1 MRDPRF
7 DRLAET
13 LTGHSTELKRNEKVL
28 IEAFDAPDEIMIA
41 LIRAARKRGAIP
53 FVQLQRAPVSREL
66 ALHATESQLRLLA
79 RHELARMKQIDA
91 YIAVRGSHNITEQ
104 ADVPTNQMKLIAKK
118 MRPVKDQRVQK
129 TKWVVLRWPTPAM
142 AQLASMSTEAFED
155 FFFEVCTLDYR
166 KLQPGMNA
174 LKKLMDKTDRVEI
187 KGPGTDLR
195 FSIKGIPAVI
205 CGGDRNIPDGE
216 VFSCPVKDS
225 VEGHITFNAPSIYQG
240 IAFDGIRLEF
250 KNGKVV
256 DATSNE
262 TKKLNKILDSDP
274 GARYIGEFSLGF
286 NPRILHPMRDIL
298 FDEKIAGSFHFTP
311 GQAYE
316 EADNGNRSQ

>member
-118 MRPVKDQRVQK
+118 MRPVQDQRVQK

-142 AQLASMSTEAFED
+142 AQLASMSTEPS
-155 FFFEVCTLDYR
+155 
-166 KLQPGMNA
+166 K
-174 LKKLMDKTDRVEI
+174 I
-187 KGPGTDLR
+187 
-195 FSIKGIPAVI
+195 FSSKFARSITAS
-205 CGGDRNIPDGE
+205 
-216 VFSCPVKDS
+216 FSR
-225 VEGHITFNAPSIYQG
+225 E
-240 IAFDGIRLEF
+240 
-250 KNGKVV
+250 
-256 DATSNE
+256 
-262 TKKLNKILDSDP
+262 
-274 GARYIGEFSLGF
+274 
-286 NPRILHPMRDIL
+286 
-298 FDEKIAGSFHFTP
+298 
-311 GQAYE
+311 
-316 EADNGNRSQ
+316 